1 MQGGKNDHVKQ
12 TSCGGKKR
20 PFNILIIQELA
31 MLIAPKKNS
40 SMSKVKQEKFPIL
53 QQVLASPHL

>member
-1 MQGGKNDHVKQ
+1 
-12 TSCGGKKR
+12 
-20 PFNILIIQELA
+20 

-53 QQVLASPHL
+53 QQILASPHLWAVAGLDASDVTS